1 MLRALFRVLFGLRD
15 DKAKPS
21 SQPPMA
27 ARPSWREAP
36 TRTDTNDLGHG
47 IVATLTYQTGHHG
60 FVQVVGESH
69 YQDALRT
76 LAGRIGSDGVFTARL
91 VPEPD
96 NPHDPRA
103 VAVCV
108 DGDLAKIGHLARDV
122 AKVYHSLV
130 AAR

>member
-1 MLRALFRVLFGLRD
+1 MLRALFRVVFGQRQD
-15 DKAKPS
+15 TSQSCSHPS
-21 SQPPMA
+21 TSQP
-27 ARPSWREAP
+27 PSWREAP

-130 AAR
+130 AA